1 MFDYISECSSE
12 DLVVD
17 YGCIRGNEII
27 VYIKAGL
34 GGDYLGFEDKYLR
47 MAHRLHDRYGCS
59 VISASNPESKN
70 RKIDVDREIILR
82 FIQKENITKP
92 RMYFFGH
99 SNGCVKGLELAAS
112 GIGFDRMIL
121 VNMPLMIN
129 FHKTKRWIKEIPDTE
144 IIAIFG
150 EKDPSYMYV
159 PFLDKFASNLKTV
172 IIPGADHNFANRL
185 DEFISFSDMLVD
197 PQKNGL

>member
-1 MFDYISECSSE
+1 MFDYISECVAE
-12 DLVVD
+12 DLIVN

-34 GGDYLGFEDKYLR
+34 GGDYLGFKNKYLI
-47 MAHRLHDRYGCS
+47 MAQRLHKQYGCS

-70 RKIDVDREIILR
+70 RKIDVDREIILS

-92 RMYFFGH
+92 NLYFFGH
-99 SNGCVKGLELAAS
+99 SNGCLKGLELAAS
-112 GIGFDRMIL
+112 GISFKRMIL

-150 EKDPSYMYV
+150 EKDPSYAYV
-159 PFLDKFASNLKTV
+159 PFLDKFANNLKTV
-172 IIPGADHNFANRL
+172 RIPGADHNFANRL
-185 DEFISFSDMLVD
+185 DEFISFSDKLINLCD
-197 PQKNGL
+197 KD